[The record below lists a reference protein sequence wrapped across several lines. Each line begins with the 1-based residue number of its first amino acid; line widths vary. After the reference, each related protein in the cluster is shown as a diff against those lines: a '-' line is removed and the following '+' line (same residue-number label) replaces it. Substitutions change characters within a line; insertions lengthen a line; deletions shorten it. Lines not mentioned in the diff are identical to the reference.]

1 MPTDDFVLVEQAKT
15 AQPMSNLDIR
25 TRNYGKGDAWSMYHG
40 SLAQR
45 GSEPP
50 IATHTFSKKR
60 WQRPSL

>member
-50 IATHTFSKKR
+50 IVTR
-60 WQRPSL
+60 IQ